1 MASMRTVWI
10 IAIIPA
16 SGPSRS
22 SVWPTDAGG
31 TGSGASRRRCRISA
45 RLRELLAW
53 IREHEGATDPRIID
67 WLCRIEAEIDSGG
80 FPRPGINV
88 LAFFCYPHGL
98 QESASCYVRCFQL
111 AGVSTSCR
119 DVPSIL
125 SSENKKRDE
134 SPWPGDVRHDLDPCP
149 ARIVFLGRL

>member
-1 MASMRTVWI
+1 MASLRTVWI

-31 TGSGASRRRCRISA
+31 TGSGASRRRCRISS

-80 FPRPGINV
+80 FPRTGNQRPGLFLLPIT
-88 LAFFCYPHGL
+88 
-98 QESASCYVRCFQL
+98 
-111 AGVSTSCR
+111 VSKS
-119 DVPSIL
+119 
-125 SSENKKRDE
+125 
-134 SPWPGDVRHDLDPCP
+134 RHQVTC
-149 ARIVFLGRL
+149 AA